1 MIYGLGPLWLSYGDL
16 DLATSTLT
24 TLTWNYEEL
33 SPYSP
38 DPGLGPASLQN
49 DGVITINLKPL
60 YIYMYIIY
68 IYTLYVIYILYLH
81 KTLRQ
86 NFCGFLDAMCGTI
99 AKLPL
104 NPL

>member
-60 YIYMYIIY
+60 YICICILY
-68 IYTLYVIYILYLH
+68 IYTLYVIYIFIYYIYIRLLGR
-81 KTLRQ
+81 TFADFLMPCAEPSR
-86 NFCGFLDAMCGTI
+86 NFR
-99 AKLPL
+99 
-104 NPL
+104 